1 MFDIFYAGC
10 GEHLTKTLLAR
21 ECAQCLSNS
30 DLDNSIEAVYD
41 VFDKKFLG
49 MLIVLLFQTLD
60 FRPWTIKSKN

>member
-1 MFDIFYAGC
+1 MLNSIKYVYAGC

-49 MLIVLLFQTLD
+49 TLM
-60 FRPWTIKSKN
+60 FYYFKP